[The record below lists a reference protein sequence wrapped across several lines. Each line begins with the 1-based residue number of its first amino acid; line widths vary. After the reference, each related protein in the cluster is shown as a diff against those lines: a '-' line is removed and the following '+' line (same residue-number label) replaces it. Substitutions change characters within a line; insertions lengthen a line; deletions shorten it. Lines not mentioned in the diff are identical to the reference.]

1 MKALYSNKLK
11 EVNMK
16 QIIKQI
22 QNFYDS
28 LDKMIIFGVLVIL
41 FALTFIFNF
50 MWAMPKTFMFLVGLL
65 VGKILFGTNFVSS
78 ALHGE
83 EDTDLDYDIEN
94 SATTGYRSSSSYGN
108 VGPEYND
115 FGQPNHRQRTSLE
128 N

>member
-1 MKALYSNKLK
+1 
-11 EVNMK
+11 MK

-50 MWAMPKTFMFLVGLL
+50 MWAMPKTFMFLVGVL
-65 VGKILFGTNFVSS
+65 VGKVLFGTNFVSDAIYGS
-78 ALHGE
+78 E
-83 EDTDLDYDIEN
+83 ESDLDYEVED
-94 SATTGYRSSSSYGN
+94 SAIQEYSSSFDEDM
-108 VGPEYND
+108 EYND
-115 FGQPNHRQRTSLE
+115 FGQPCPQKRTSLE